1 MTIIRTQVCKLPIT
15 VFAFETQES
24 LGLLA
29 LRLTFLT
36 AHWWQQISLSKMFRT
51 PCQIMIVCCTCNRS
65 RNYKAMAD
73 FEAFYQIGHGRFR
86 SILPPQ
92 KWQQISLSK
101 MFHIPCQKMTIFCTS
116 NRSRNYKAM
125 ADFEAFYQAT
135 GKNDNCKSLHRE
147 RVRWV
152 HSS

>member
-1 MTIIRTQVCKLPIT
+1 MQSCELDIT
-15 VFAFETQES
+15 LFAFEAQES
-24 LGLLA
+24 LS
-29 LRLTFLT
+29 LT
-36 AHWWQQISLSKMFRT
+36 AHWAPQQWQQINLSKMFCT

-101 MFHIPCQKMTIFCTS
+101 MFHTPCQKMTIFCTS
-116 NRSRNYKAM
+116 NRSKNYKAM

-147 RVRWV
+147 RVPKG
-152 HSS
+152 SFILT